1 MEPGLVTSLELMADL
16 DTVRVAVIDVE
27 TSGLSPDEHHL
38 LQVAVIVMN
47 GRGEELL
54 RWSSDIRPPGGI
66 FGQVGPHHIH
76 GLTRR
81 RLWRAPRPASVLRRL
96 RPLLVDAVIVGHNV
110 SFDLAFLGSAS
121 RRTGVTLPEPTS
133 LCTLDLSRRL
143 DPERRRRHRLGD
155 LCEFYG
161 IGLER
166 PHNALADAE
175 ATAALLTV
183 LLNNLEVKYPVD
195 VAALI
200 RTQGRGA

>member
-1 MEPGLVTSLELMADL
+1 MDLGLVESLEQLGDL
-16 DTVRVAVIDVE
+16 DAVRVAVIDVE

-38 LQVAVIVMN
+38 LQVAVIVVN

-81 RLWRAPRPASVLRRL
+81 RLWRAPGPATVLRRL
-96 RPLLVDAVIVGHNV
+96 GPLLVDAVVAGHNV
-110 SFDLAFLGSAS
+110 GFDLAFLEAAS
-121 RRTGVTLPEPTS
+121 RRTGVALPRTAS
-133 LCTLDLSRRL
+133 LCTLELSRRL

-166 PHNALADAE
+166 PHDALADAE
-175 ATAALLTV
+175 ATAALLAV
-183 LLNNLEVKYPVD
+183 LLRHLD
-195 VAALI
+195 VARPADVATLI
-200 RTQGRGA
+200 RGQDSTP

>member
-1 MEPGLVTSLELMADL
+1 MHPGLVDSLERLGDL
-16 DTVRVAVIDVE
+16 DAVRLAVIDVE
-27 TSGLSPDEHHL
+27 TSGLSPHEHHL

-54 RWSSDIRPPGGI
+54 RWSSDIRPPGGV

-81 RLWRAPRPASVLRRL
+81 RLWRAPGPASVLRRL
-96 RPLLVDAVIVGHNV
+96 RPLLVDAVVAGHNV
-110 SFDLAFLGSAS
+110 GFDLAFLEAAS
-121 RRTGVTLPEPTS
+121 RRTGVALPDMAS
-133 LCTLDLSRRL
+133 LCTLELSRRL

-166 PHNALADAE
+166 PHDALADAE
-175 ATAALLTV
+175 ATAALLKV
-183 LLNNLEVKYPVD
+183 LLTNLDVSRPAD
-195 VAALI
+195 VATLI
-200 RTQGRGA
+200 RSQGAET